1 MQDAPRGMSWLEIT
15 PPDGLEWGHRKATQ
29 PFHESAGKEYE
40 VVSGELKIFGRL
52 NAFDFACL
60 LVVLLA
66 AGGFFL
72 AKAGHAGVNK
82 AIHGTSKIDIDV
94 YFVGLKT
101 KDVDLFKPG
110 ETSALTI
117 RNQPVYPP
125 MTITCAEHWPK
136 KVAFLAPD
144 GKKAVAVSDP
154 SQPLANDF
162 LVTVTDVADITDDG
176 YVVRGNKLKVGNQVE
191 LESFKYRVQGVVVDI
206 NQSK

>member
-1 MQDAPRGMSWLEIT
+1 MYWLEIS
-15 PPDGLEWGHRKATQ
+15 PAEGLEWVPPAFRSVLTQAT
-29 PFHESAGKEYE
+29 AGKEKD
-40 VVSGELKIFGRL
+40 VLNGELKLFGRF
-52 NAFDFACL
+52 NAFDFVCL
-60 LVVLLA
+60 LVLLLA
-66 AGGFFL
+66 GGGFLL

-82 AIHGTSKIDIDV
+82 AIHGTARIDIDI
-94 YFVGLKT
+94 YFVGIKT
-101 KDVDLFKPG
+101 KDPDLFKAG

-125 MTITCAEHWPK
+125 MTIVKVEHWPK

-144 GKKAVAVSDP
+144 GKKALALPDP

-162 LVTVTDVADITDDG
+162 LVTVSDTADITDDG

-206 NQSK
+206 NPSR